1 MKYSIRAYDCYL
13 KKRPVWLYAR
23 QPDRVLNGLNAR
35 QSEIFTEFP
44 PKGFY
49 LFRNVKLAIPKIM
62 LVSWL
67 TKLIQNVFDVCFE
80 MPSDSK
86 NFGCFRACRYH
97 KIARLSTLVIRLPG
111 TVSNK

>member
-1 MKYSIRAYDCYL
+1 M
-13 KKRPVWLYAR
+13 WLYAR

-35 QSEIFTEFP
+35 KSEIFTEFP
-44 PKGFY
+44 PKG
-49 LFRNVKLAIPKIM
+49 NVKLAIPKIM

-86 NFGCFRACRYH
+86 NFGCVVDKFSELADTTKLLGCRH
-97 KIARLSTLVIRLPG
+97 L
-111 TVSNK
+111 